1 MNDSAP
7 AALGPI
13 LETPRL
19 RLRLHRLADMD
30 ARSALTANPT
40 TMQFVGGA
48 QDRTE
53 NFNRILRYAG
63 HWALLHHGLF
73 LIEER
78 ARQEVVGEAGL
89 GRFHRGL
96 GPDFD
101 NDPEAGWLL
110 AARAA
115 GQGYAT
121 EAMRAAIAWHERTFG
136 PTRMVCI
143 IDPNNLASLR
153 VARKLRFAPFR
164 DAEFKGHDVIL
175 HERSPASPQRE

>member
-1 MNDSAP
+1 MNDSAS
-7 AALGPI
+7 ASRGPI
-13 LETPRL
+13 VETPRL
-19 RLRLHRLADMD
+19 RLRLHRLTDVD
-30 ARSALTANPT
+30 ARSALTADPIA
-40 TMQFVGGA
+40 MQFVGGP
-48 QDRTE
+48 QDRME

-78 ARQEVVGEAGL
+78 ASGQVAGEAGL

-101 NDPEAGWLL
+101 DDPEAGWLL
-110 AARAA
+110 AAQAA

-121 EAMRAAIAWHERTFG
+121 EAMRAAIAWHEQTFG

-153 VARKLRFAPFR
+153 VAGKLGFVPFR
-164 DAEFKGHDVIL
+164 DAMFKGHDVIL
-175 HERSPASPQRE
+175 HERPPASPQRE